1 MALRGKWS
9 RGEVAGLSRSQL
21 RALRKNAERARDD
34 QVLGWCEDVL
44 KSLSQSKSAAEAS
57 GATISG
63 GPADFDP

>member
-9 RGEVAGLSRSQL
+9 REEVAGLSRSQL
-21 RALRKNAERARDD
+21 LALRKNAERARDD

-44 KSLSQSKSAAEAS
+44 KTVSKSKSAAEAS

-63 GPADFDP
+63 RHADVDP

>member
-34 QVLGWCEDVL
+34 QVLGWCEEAL
-44 KSLSQSKSAAEAS
+44 KTVSKSKSAAEAP

-63 GPADFDP
+63 GDADFDS